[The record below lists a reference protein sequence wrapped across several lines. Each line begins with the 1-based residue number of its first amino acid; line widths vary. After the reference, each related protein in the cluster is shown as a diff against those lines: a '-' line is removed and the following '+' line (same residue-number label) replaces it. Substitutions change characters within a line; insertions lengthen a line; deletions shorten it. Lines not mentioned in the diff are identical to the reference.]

1 MDYIHK
7 FNVTFNEFIDDIIRI
22 FPNDQDLKVYKAGIQ
37 TAIVLD
43 NKYIITRFNDSIV
56 DKYGKQLLERND
68 TFFLNH
74 DYIDVI
80 SYNKEYNALIL
91 KVKNAWSSM
100 NNENKEIMWKYFK
113 ILILLYLAD
122 IKIPLSFSSF
132 SL

>member
-68 TFFLNH
+68 AFFLNH
-74 DYIDVI
+74 DYTDVI
-80 SYNKEYNALIL
+80 SYNKEYNAVIL

-100 NNENKEIMWKYFK
+100 NTENKEIMWKYFK
-113 ILILLYLAD
+113 ILILLSNKFVLKEYE
-122 IKIPLSFSSF
+122 
-132 SL
+132 

>member
-113 ILILLYLAD
+113 ILILLSNKYVL
-122 IKIPLSFSSF
+122 KEYE
-132 SL
+132 

>member
-68 TFFLNH
+68 AFFLNH
-74 DYIDVI
+74 DYTDVI
-80 SYNKEYNALIL
+80 SYNKEYNAVIL

-100 NNENKEIMWKYFK
+100 NTENREIMWKYFK
-113 ILILLYLAD
+113 ILILLSNKFVLKEYE
-122 IKIPLSFSSF
+122 
-132 SL
+132 